1 MDTYTFKPMRPYSI
15 QLALTLAEMLSRA
28 WIKRVPS
35 RQGMARNMIA
45 SSRPTA
51 ACPSPAQTGDP

>member
-15 QLALTLAEMLSRA
+15 LLALSWAETVLRL
-28 WIKRVPS
+28 WNKRVPS
-35 RQGMARNMIA
+35 RQEMARNMIA

-51 ACPSPAQTGDP
+51 ACPSPSQTGDL